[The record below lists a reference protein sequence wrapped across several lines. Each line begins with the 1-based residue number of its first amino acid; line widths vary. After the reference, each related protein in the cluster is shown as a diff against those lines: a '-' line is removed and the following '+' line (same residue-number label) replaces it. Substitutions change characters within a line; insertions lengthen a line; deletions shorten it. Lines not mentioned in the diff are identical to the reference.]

1 LYYGKEQAEVIV
13 NISGN
18 MILGQAKGEIAKT
31 FSESIG
37 KIMQDSETFTTNTMG
52 TTINRSKR
60 LDWAVPVSRIASLS
74 SGEFVGIVADNPDQK
89 IELKAFCCE
98 ILNDHSAL
106 QKEQDN
112 YESLPM
118 NRKVT
123 FQEVQENYLQI
134 KKDIKSIIDTT
145 IERMINDPALFG
157 LIVN

>member
-1 LYYGKEQAEVIV
+1 
-13 NISGN
+13 
-18 MILGQAKGEIAKT
+18 
-31 FSESIG
+31 
-37 KIMQDSETFTTNTMG
+37 
-52 TTINRSKR
+52 
-60 LDWAVPVSRIASLS
+60 
-74 SGEFVGIVADNPDQK
+74 
-89 IELKAFCCE
+89 
-98 ILNDHSAL
+98 L